1 MYFNSYKKIF
11 TEKER
16 LTAWS
21 QTNASEVERPR
32 VWAARSVLE
41 LGATRSAHGR
51 QLACRAH
58 HPSYPSPYYR
68 DAYTMLDVTCMYYKI
83 TFTPKQGN
91 SMLVK
96 KFVPESN
103 SDQ

>member
-1 MYFNSYKKIF
+1 MFVYLHVKVMEHICVLS
-11 TEKER
+11 EKER

-68 DAYTMLDVTCMYYKI
+68 DSYTMLDVTCTYL
-83 TFTPKQGN
+83 FCL
-91 SMLVK
+91 SL
-96 KFVPESN
+96 SN
-103 SDQ
+103 TLL

>member
-1 MYFNSYKKIF
+1 MSLSFS
-11 TEKER
+11 EKER

-21 QTNASEVERPR
+21 QTNSSEVERPR

-41 LGATRSAHGR
+41 LGATRAAHGR

-68 DAYTMLDVTCMYYKI
+68 DSYTMLDVTCKHVLSFMLK
-83 TFTPKQGN
+83 TPRIY
-91 SMLVK
+91 S
-96 KFVPESN
+96 
-103 SDQ
+103 

>member
-1 MYFNSYKKIF
+1 MSLSFS
-11 TEKER
+11 EKER

-21 QTNASEVERPR
+21 QTNSSEVERPR

-41 LGATRSAHGR
+41 LGATRAAHGR

-68 DAYTMLDVTCMYYKI
+68 DSYTMLDVTCKH
-83 TFTPKQGN
+83 
-91 SMLVK
+91 V
-96 KFVPESN
+96 
-103 SDQ
+103 